1 MPNHYKLL
9 VAGLLA
15 FLVIAAV
22 AVAGQYAGGIAFA
35 KLQKIPEASVNVFTL
50 HDYWQAYG
58 EVKTVKKSLAICT
71 LLAIVIP
78 ILPVLLIV
86 MLIVKS
92 RDRFS
97 QFGNAK
103 FATRRD
109 IVAVG
114 LLED

>member
-1 MPNHYKLL
+1 MPNRYKLL

-15 FLVIAAV
+15 LIVIAGV

-58 EVKTVKKSLAICT
+58 DVKAVKKSLAICT
-71 LLAIVIP
+71 LLSIAIPLV
-78 ILPVLLIV
+78 PVLLIV
-86 MLIVKS
+86 LLAIKS
-92 RDRFS
+92 QGKFF